1 MSDRTKKFLTTV
13 AIIVG
18 LVLAAVFGLKW
29 FNNVANDNADD
40 YDGGKGRA
48 EEIIN
53 DQLNG

>member
-13 AIIVG
+13 AIIGG

>member
-40 YDGGKGRA
+40 YDGGKGRG